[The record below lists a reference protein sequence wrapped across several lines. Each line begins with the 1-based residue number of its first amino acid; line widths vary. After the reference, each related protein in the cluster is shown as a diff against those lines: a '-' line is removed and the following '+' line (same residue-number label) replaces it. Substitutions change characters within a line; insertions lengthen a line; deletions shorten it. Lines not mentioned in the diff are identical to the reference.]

1 MALGSENGLSAS
13 DVALLSGNNRG
24 GGAWNGEW
32 LIALIV
38 LFMFPMMFGR
48 NGMWGN
54 GNNCCGSGNG
64 NGSAYI
70 PYAISANC
78 ALTRADLCEEFN
90 NNSLQNAVR
99 GIQQGLCDGFYA
111 MQGSINN
118 LGMNVMQG
126 FNGVNQGIC
135 NLGYNVQQGINGLNT
150 SMMQGFSAANVVAL
164 QNQNAIQT
172 QLADCCCT
180 TQRAIE
186 RTNYDAAMRGAQTD
200 RLIDRGF
207 CDTNYNAATNTTAII
222 QNAHNDTD
230 RVLARLDAMES
241 SRKDERIAEQAAQI
255 QALQLAASQAQQN
268 NAIGAMISASEATI
282 LRRTGA
288 ECPTPAY
295 VVQPPTPVNFPTNCC
310 GTVNFGGCGNGCGN
324 GCGC

>member
-1 MALGSENGLSAS
+1 MALGTENGLS
-13 DVALLSGNNRG
+13 VADIAAVTDRNNGNCNGWG
-24 GGAWNGEW
+24 GGFGEM
-32 LIALIV
+32 LIAMIM
-38 LFMFPMMFGR
+38 LFLFPMFFGGFGGFGG
-48 NGMWGN
+48 GMWG
-54 GNNCCGSGNG
+54 GMGGWGNG
-64 NGSAYI
+64 GMVAAANG
-70 PYAISANC
+70 
-78 ALTRADLCEEFN
+78 ALTRADICSEFN
-90 NNSLQNAVR
+90 FNGLENSVR
-99 GIQQGLCDGFYA
+99 ATWQGLCDGFYA
-111 MQGSINN
+111 MNTTM
-118 LGMNVMQG
+118 LQG
-126 FNGVNQGIC
+126 FNGVTGAVS
-135 NLGYNVQQGINGLNT
+135 NLGTTV
-150 SMMQGFSAANVVAL
+150 MQGFSQAELSRCNQQAAL
-164 QNQNAIQT
+164 MQQLYQMGYNQQ
-172 QLADCCCT
+172 DCCCK
-180 TQRAIE
+180 TQNAIE
-186 RTNYDAAMRGAQTD
+186 RTNYDAAIRSSETN
-200 RLIDRGF
+200 RLIERGF

-310 GTVNFGGCGNGCGN
+310 GTVNFGGNGCGN